1 MAYNTIDLHNDQ
13 NNILLTEKNDVHDDN
28 DIDYDL
34 LNNFVI
40 YLKLFELKES
50 FNKNLEYLYK
60 NPYILYMLALLFD
73 VFDNMLDYCIVA
85 KNFVEVKVNHLKKI
99 LGNENYLN
107 EIYLINDNNFL
118 KLINIDIDL
127 ETIDKDKFKKIF
139 HHLNLEI
146 DDFSSI
152 LVKYTYKDKQYR
164 LYINY
169 HSLEDNVYKIP
180 LEIED
185 MKNKINE
192 KYSKEILHTFNN
204 ECDDIEN
211 AIINDIDIKDII
223 QECNGPFY
231 DFGLL
236 LNNKIYVKYLMHEL
250 CLDKLTN
257 LHIKYKNFHLDED
270 KMELMEHVI
279 KIENEDEYISSE
291 IIDKF
296 IKN

>member
-34 LNNFVI
+34 LNNFVT
-40 YLKLFELKES
+40 YLKLFELKEK
-50 FNKNLEYLYK
+50 FNKNLEYIYK
-60 NPYILYMLALLFD
+60 NPYILYMLALLFN
-73 VFDNMLDYCIVA
+73 VFDNILDYCIIT
-85 KNFVEVKVNHLKKI
+85 KNFVEVKVDNLKKI
-99 LGNENYLN
+99 FGNENYLN
-107 EIYLINDNNFL
+107 DIYLINNENFL
-118 KLINIDIDL
+118 KLVNIDFDVT
-127 ETIDKDKFKKIF
+127 TIDKEKFEKIF
-139 HHLNLEI
+139 NDLNLEI
-146 DDFSSI
+146 NDDSCI
-152 LVKYTYKDKQYR
+152 LVKYTYKDKKYR

-169 HSLEDNVYKIP
+169 LSLEENIYKIP

-185 MKNKINE
+185 MKNKIND
-192 KYSKEILHTFNN
+192 KYSKQILHTFNN